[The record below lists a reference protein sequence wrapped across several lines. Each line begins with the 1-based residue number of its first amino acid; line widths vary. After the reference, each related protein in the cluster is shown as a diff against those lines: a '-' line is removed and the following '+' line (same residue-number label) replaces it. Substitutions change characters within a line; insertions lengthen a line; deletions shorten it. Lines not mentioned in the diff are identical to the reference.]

1 MINFNVEEVRIVMF
15 SSFLISQIFSSLIF
29 FKALNRNTAILILPS
44 FQTSMEK
51 LMRDMTSYI
60 SRLT

>member
-1 MINFNVEEVRIVMF
+1 MINFNVQGVGIVMV
-15 SSFLISQIFSSLIF
+15 SSFLISQIFCSLIP
-29 FKALNRNTAILILPS
+29 FKALNRNTEILILPS

-51 LMRDMTSYI
+51 LMRGVTSYI